1 MISTHKT
8 ISVIIPI
15 LDEEQNLKKL
25 FPYLNSVIDESNTEL
40 IFVDGGSRDGGIGY
54 LEGEKANVILSPKK
68 GRAAQMNFGAKLAK
82 GKILYFVHADTLP
95 HASFESVLI
104 QALYEGIESGC
115 FRYRFD
121 SINLLLRINSWFT
134 RFNGLFAGGGD
145 QSLYILKKVFEELK
159 GFDERQCIMEDFEL
173 VRRIRKNYRFV
184 VFKEE
189 IRVSARKYSRNS
201 WLKVQYA
208 NLLAFVYFRFNVNS
222 KTIKS
227 KYRSILDL

>member
-1 MISTHKT
+1 MISSHKT

-15 LDEEQNLKKL
+15 LNEEQNLKKL
-25 FPYLNSVIDESNTEL
+25 FPYLSSVIDEQNTEL
-40 IFVDGGSRDGGIGY
+40 IFVDGGSRDGGMGY
-54 LEGEKANVILSPKK
+54 LENEKANVVLSPKK

-82 GKILYFVHADTLP
+82 GKILYFLHADTLP

-104 QALYEGIESGC
+104 QAFNQGIESGC

-121 SINLLLRINSWFT
+121 SDSLLLRINSWFT

-145 QSLYILKKVFEELK
+145 QSLYILKKVFEELN

-173 VRRIRKNYRFV
+173 VRRIRKNYLFV

-201 WLKVQYA
+201 WLKVQFA
-208 NLLAFVYFRFNVNS
+208 NLLAFVYFRFNVDS